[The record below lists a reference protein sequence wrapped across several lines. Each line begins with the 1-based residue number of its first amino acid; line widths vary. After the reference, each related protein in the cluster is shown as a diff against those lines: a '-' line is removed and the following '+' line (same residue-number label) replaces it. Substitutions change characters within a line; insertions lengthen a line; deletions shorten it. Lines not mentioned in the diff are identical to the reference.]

1 MLVGSICALM
11 GVLTIALPVPVIVS
25 NFAMFYSHAQA
36 RSKLPKKRRRV
47 LQPHEIKPIVG
58 RSTTA
63 VLLNS
68 LGPKPHVPSNMGDGI
83 GAFAATP
90 LLVCPNPGHIH
101 YASNRFQFFATVAI
115 CS

>member
-1 MLVGSICALM
+1 MLVGSVCALM

-68 LGPKPHVPSNMGDGI
+68 LGTKPPCASSMSDGI
-83 GAFAATP
+83 GAFATVAP
-90 LLVCPNPGHIH
+90 HLVCPNPCENVRKSS
-101 YASNRFQFFATVAI
+101 SNSRVDKML
-115 CS
+115 

>member
-1 MLVGSICALM
+1 MIVHFLSFYAIHNLISNKITKSI
-11 GVLTIALPVPVIVS
+11 II
-25 NFAMFYSHAQA
+25 

-68 LGPKPHVPSNMGDGI
+68 LGTKPRTTKNIDDGI
-83 GAFAATP
+83 GIRIACANGYYP
-90 LLVCPNPGHIH
+90 PI
-101 YASNRFQFFATVAI
+101 
-115 CS
+115 